1 MPKGEAHNG
10 EKKKKSHTQKSTTT
24 KCLGQ
29 EEVECKGDKCLK

>member
-1 MPKGEAHNG
+1 MG